1 MKKLIILTGAITL
14 LAGTTLFANNIDNTQ
29 PMRKIGNF
37 PTHTA
42 HMGNGG
48 RYYSKHC
55 NGNRRRQHHIQNKEV
70 QANQLDIAEK
80 KIALKRE
87 MMKDTPDWNKV
98 EQLNREIGTIIAENK
113 TIMMKERMANKI
125 N

>member
-29 PMRKIGNF
+29 SMRRDTKSS
-37 PTHTA
+37 THTT
-42 HMGNGG
+42 HMREGG
-48 RYYSKHC
+48 RHYSKHC
-55 NGNRRRQHHIQNKEV
+55 NGNGRRQHHIQNKEV

-98 EQLNREIGTIIAENK
+98 EQLNREIGAIRAENK
-113 TIMMKERMANKI
+113 TIMMKERMANK
-125 N
+125 NS